1 MSSEEQIREDAANPG
16 EEIRSLRKQI
26 EYHSDRYYNMDA
38 PEISD
43 YEYDMMMRPAARTG
57 TGVYL
62 SLPTRPPH
70 QKGGRKGKA
79 GGGGCWCV
87 TTCPC

>member
-43 YEYDMMMRPAARTG
+43 YEYDMMMRRLRELEQAYPQFADA
-57 TGVYL
+57 
-62 SLPTRPPH
+62 SSPTR
-70 QKGGRKGKA
+70 KVGGKA
-79 GGGGCWCV
+79 KREAGCWCV